1 MYHDVSNGYK
11 STTSRVTV
19 DQGLAPDTGKKCLV
33 PISMLCTP
41 LEFFASTFV
50 QLIQHHKSTSVTLDH
65 YYRVSIQHFQS
76 AISLFSSLPLHG
88 YLINR
93 RHSSPGCVTMTRKVA
108 TSAEKMQPR
117 ITKATTHLKGKKK
130 LSRKEERCH

>member
-41 LEFFASTFV
+41 LKF
-50 QLIQHHKSTSVTLDH
+50 IQHHKFTSVTLDH

-76 AISLFSSLPLHG
+76 AIFLFSSLPLRG

-117 ITKATTHLKGKKK
+117 ITKATTHLKRKKK
-130 LSRKEERCH
+130 LSRNEERCH